1 MEVQAHSSSVERLR
15 LTFNNNTLISV
26 GSDGSLCVF
35 DIKDKEPK
43 LRKDGKEL
51 PTIAYSDDILIPKN
65 ERDKFRED
73 LDQLKREIQIK
84 KDA

>member
-1 MEVQAHSSSVERLR
+1 M
-15 LTFNNNTLISV
+15 TFNNSHLLSV

-51 PTIAYSDDILIPKN
+51 PTIIHSDDVLIPKA
-65 ERDKFRED
+65 ERDNFRSE
-73 LDQLKREIQIK
+73 LDRIRNEIQTK
-84 KDA
+84 KIAQE